1 MKVLILSCNT
11 GEGHNSA
18 GKAIKEYIESHG
30 DQAEFIDLMM
40 LSGKR
45 TSNAVGGLY
54 VNVVKHCPHLF
65 GLVYRLGRLI
75 SSAKRKSPVYFA
87 CARLGKKLKQY
98 LENKDFDI
106 IVTPHLYPA
115 ETLTWMKRKGIL
127 RQKTVAIATDYTS
140 IPFWEETEC
149 DYYVIPHED

>member
-1 MKVLILSCNT
+1 MRYKIIIDSC
-11 GEGHNSA
+11 GELLDEW
-18 GKAIKEYIESHG
+18 KKDECFESIPLTLMVG
-30 DQAEFIDLMM
+30 AEQIIDDETFDQAEFIDLMM
-40 LSGKR
+40 LSGKK

-98 LENKDFDI
+98 LENKDFEI
-106 IVTPHLYPA
+106 GRAHV
-115 ETLTWMKRKGIL
+115 
-127 RQKTVAIATDYTS
+127 
-140 IPFWEETEC
+140 
-149 DYYVIPHED
+149 

>member
-40 LSGKR
+40 LSGKK

-87 CARLGKKLKQY
+87 CARLGKTIFGK
-98 LENKDFDI
+98 
-106 IVTPHLYPA
+106 
-115 ETLTWMKRKGIL
+115 
-127 RQKTVAIATDYTS
+127 
-140 IPFWEETEC
+140 
-149 DYYVIPHED
+149 